1 MTAISLKYGKSIVKI
16 DVPPDNLMGVL
27 QGKFEEGHID
37 EDYERARIEQALQH
51 PVGARKLSG
60 LVQRGQKIV
69 IMASD
74 ITRPSPTGKL
84 LPPLLNEL
92 EQAGVSHKDI
102 KIVFGMGIHRS
113 HTEEEQRALV
123 GERIYNTIRCVDSNR
138 EDYINTGKTLR
149 GTPLNICRSVVEAD
163 VRICTGNIEYHYFAG
178 YSGGA
183 KAIMP
188 GAANYESI
196 KHNHSFQLENG
207 AVTGRLE
214 GNPVREDIDEIG
226 RILGI
231 SYILNVVLNEKKQVL
246 KAFAGH
252 YLEAHRAG
260 CGYLDS
266 LYKIN
271 ISGPAD
277 IVIVSAGGYP
287 KDINLYQAQKALD
300 NASHVVKPG
309 GFIILVAECSEGY
322 GEHIF
327 ADWIGQA
334 ALPQDLV
341 NRLKKEFV
349 LGGHKAAAI
358 ARVLKKAKVFMV
370 SAMDKNDI
378 QAAFFVK
385 KESVQHALND
395 AIKAV
400 GQDAK
405 VLVIPQGGSVF
416 PSAGR

>member
-1 MTAISLKYGKSIVKI
+1 MPAIDLKFGKNTVKI
-16 DVPPDNLMGVL
+16 EVPPQNLMDVL
-27 QGKFEEGHID
+27 EGRFKEGSID
-37 EDYERARIEQALQH
+37 EDYERIQIKEALQN
-51 PVGARKLSG
+51 PIGAQRLSSM
-60 LVQRGQKIV
+60 VNRGHKVV

-74 ITRPSPTGKL
+74 ITRPSPTRKL
-84 LPPLLNEL
+84 LPPLLEEL
-92 EQAGVSHKDI
+92 LKAGVSEEDI
-102 KIVFGMGIHRS
+102 KIIFGMGIHRP
-113 HTEEEQRALV
+113 HTLEEQKALV
-123 GERIYNTIRCVDSNR
+123 GEQIFNAVRCVDSNK
-138 EDYINTGKTLR
+138 EDYISIGSTEH

-196 KHNHSFQLENG
+196 KYNHSRQLERG
-207 AVTGRLE
+207 SETGRLE

-231 SYILNVVLNEKKQVL
+231 SFILNAVLNEKKQVL

-260 CGYLDS
+260 CRYLDG
-266 LYKIN
+266 LYRIDVPE
-271 ISGPAD
+271 PAD

-300 NASHVVKPG
+300 NASHVVKVG
-309 GFIILVAECSEGY
+309 GIIILVAECEEGY
-322 GEHIF
+322 GEDTF
-327 ADWIGQA
+327 ARWIMEA
-334 ALPQDLV
+334 DLPQHLED
-341 NRLKKEFV
+341 RLKMEFV

-358 ARVLKKAKVFMV
+358 ARVVKKAEVFMI
-370 SAMDKNDI
+370 SAMDKRDI
-378 QAAFFVK
+378 EAVFFTK
-385 KESVQHALND
+385 KESVQKALDD
-395 AIKAV
+395 AISIV
-400 GQDAK
+400 GKHAK

-416 PSAGR
+416 PSVE